1 MNSSYLPAQSV
12 RQGYPD
18 EITRL
23 HVPYCKPRVYDVANM
38 SKSTARLVGPA
49 RYEDFEILQE
59 TFLQLAAEPDASVRT
74 TDRGT
79 GLFVEIDR
87 VYADMDF
94 LAWPPLS
101 ISLTGLIKTV
111 QAGHTLHVRYRETAH
126 NPSVRQAHLDHA
138 YAFRSEDGDLIEFG
152 HSIEAYPQ
160 LTEQRQLPATDAHMD
175 QAEAGRR
182 LLAANMTGSLE
193 TTAGDCVVLFD
204 RMNQFL

>member
-1 MNSSYLPAQSV
+1 M
-12 RQGYPD
+12 
-18 EITRL
+18 T
-23 HVPYCKPRVYDVANM
+23 
-38 SKSTARLVGPA
+38 KSTASLVGPA
-49 RYEDFEILQE
+49 SYGDFEVLQE
-59 TFLQLAAEPDASVRT
+59 AFLQVAAEPDALVRA

-101 ISLTGLIKTV
+101 ISLSGLIKTV
-111 QAGHTLHVRYRETAH
+111 QYGHTLQLRYRETAH
-126 NPSVRQAHLDHA
+126 NPSIRQAYLDHN
-138 YAFRSEDGDLIEFG
+138 YTFRSEDNQLIEFE
-152 HSIEAYPQ
+152 HSIEAHPT
-160 LTEQRQLPATDAHMD
+160 LPEQRQLPVTDRLMD

-193 TTAGDCVVLFD
+193 PTAGDCVVLFD